1 VEDHEKLR
9 TPWLLILKSGSVWAM
24 VTAMVTVA
32 YGMTVVF
39 SYLPKYMND
48 VYKLNTSEVIV
59 YYTVQDTN

>member
-1 VEDHEKLR
+1 
-9 TPWLLILKSGSVWAM
+9 M

-48 VYKLNTSEVIV
+48 VYKLNTSEVHIFIILFKMH
-59 YYTVQDTN
+59 NKSHFLILK